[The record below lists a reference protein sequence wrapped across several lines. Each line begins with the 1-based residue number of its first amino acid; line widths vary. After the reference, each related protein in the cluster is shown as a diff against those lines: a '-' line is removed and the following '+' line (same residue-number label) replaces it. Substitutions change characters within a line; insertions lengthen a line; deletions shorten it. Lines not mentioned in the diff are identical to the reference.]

1 MYRKLALGGVVAACL
16 LLSACSSNEP
26 QERSSSTAQQETAS
40 ASSSNSSDQNFD
52 PMQKYDP
59 PIEVTTVRSMNPSIV
74 WDEGESYERNGV
86 YAAYENDLGIKIRNL
101 WSVDSS
107 QYDQKVNIAIAS
119 GDIPDLMQ
127 VNSVQFQQLLDA
139 DMIMDIGEAFEKY
152 ATPYTKEYVTRDGG
166 GQLDSTKINGKM
178 MALPYTNGVHND
190 STFLFIRKDWLD
202 KLGLQP
208 PKTMQDLEAVS
219 TAFTRNDPDG
229 NGKDDTFGL
238 ALQKDLMSGSLGLQG
253 FFNGF
258 HAYPNIWLKN
268 EAGELV
274 YGSIQPE
281 VRNALAKLKEMYKNG
296 EIDQEF
302 GVKDLAKEAE
312 LIAQDKIGITYGL
325 FWTGNYPLQSGAV
338 KDGKV
343 VQDWGVYPIVAADD
357 QIAKTQLQKST
368 GLYYVVSKKAK
379 NPEAIIKMYNQSI
392 WAMDAPA
399 SDPNAVKY
407 VKGKIQIEGGAD
419 QTYYVLNPTFV
430 GKQDRFPVVDKT
442 ISKALAEKDPT
453 HLPDSELILY
463 NFMTDYLNGNT
474 DHWGYAIQLEQGGTL
489 ETMYQYTQ
497 ENRFVFNEFYGALTP
512 SMAEKNSTLTK
523 KQDEVFTKIIVG
535 AAPLEEFDSFVEQW
549 KSLGGNDI
557 TQEVNEWHQSVKQ

>member
-430 GKQDRFPVVDKT
+430 GKQDRFPVVGKT

-453 HLPDSELILY
+453 LLPDSELILY